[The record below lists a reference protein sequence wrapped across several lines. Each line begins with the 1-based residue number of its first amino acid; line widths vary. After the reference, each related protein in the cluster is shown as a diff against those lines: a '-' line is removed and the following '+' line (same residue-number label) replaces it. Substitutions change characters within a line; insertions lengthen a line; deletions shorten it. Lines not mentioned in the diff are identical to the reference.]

1 MVVDGPPGRSYGYK
15 LRSLLA
21 DLKGEEYT
29 WPESTE
35 TVEK

>member
-1 MVVDGPPGRSYGYK
+1 MAAVGPPGEAMDISLGVFWRS
-15 LRSLLA
+15 
-21 DLKGEEYT
+21 LKGEEYT